1 MLKKVVP
8 HFPRARGL
16 LFLAG
21 VLWSGPGPGLAQ
33 PLVTNT
39 YTVATDDFANPER
52 GFYYHTETRAS
63 APSAVPSNLAN
74 LRVNG
79 SRDPNNAY
87 VARISLVLRVFYLDT
102 FITAP
107 ISSNYLAVIEA
118 DLASIRQQ
126 GAKAIV
132 RFAYF
137 RSSER
142 PFPEPSKA
150 RILEHIGQLA
160 PLLRRNRDVMAVL
173 QQGFIG
179 AWGEGYYTDVFSTAG
194 QAFTAQNWTD
204 RAAVIQA
211 LLDALPPERMIQVR
225 VPQQRQ
231 KFLHGPAAPTSTPA
245 EAAAQAFNGSAAAR
259 IGFHND
265 CFLADATDAGTFV
278 DYDGATEPLDVTR
291 LRDYQALE
299 TRYTAMGGETCLE
312 NSPADNCAA
321 NGGRADGDL
330 ALFHYSFLN
339 QGYNANVN
347 DDWVTQGCMEDIK
360 RRLGYR
366 LELISGIFP
375 GEAHPGQVIPLRLE
389 LRNIG
394 FAAPFNP
401 RGLELLLRHTNNG
414 QRYFAELS
422 RDIDARRW
430 LPGTNHV
437 VAAQLLVPSNLP
449 AGPYELLLH
458 LPDPA
463 PSLYGLAHYS
473 IRLANSTALDSSG
486 VSLGSLWE
494 PATGYHRLGHT
505 LVIDGPA
512 TNAALAGTEIPVL
525 PYSAVR
531 EAYDTWRARN
541 FLPDSAEGEPEEDP
555 DADGWQNLFEYAVG
569 TDPHLPTGAPALA
582 SFENGRLILTIHKPP
597 GVKDVAYEVEGSP
610 NLAPDN
616 WSPAAVSVLT
626 NSATLLQARLDTA
639 GTIGFLRL
647 RVRFLSP

>member
-1 MLKKVVP
+1 MLKKAVP
-8 HFPRARGL
+8 HFQRAQGFL
-16 LFLAG
+16 LLAG
-21 VLWSGPGPGLAQ
+21 LLWSGSGLA
-33 PLVTNT
+33 LTFVTNT

-52 GFYYHTETRAS
+52 GFYIHTETRAS
-63 APSAVPSNLAN
+63 APSPVPLNLAN
-74 LRVNG
+74 LRING

-87 VARISLVLRVFYLDT
+87 VARISLALRVFYLDT
-102 FITAP
+102 FINTP

-118 DLASIRQQ
+118 DLASIRNQ
-126 GAKAIV
+126 GVKAIV

-142 PFPEPSKA
+142 PFPEPSKV

-160 PLLRRNRDVMAVL
+160 PVFRRNRDVIAVL

-194 QAFTAQNWTD
+194 QTFTTQNWTD

-211 LLDALPPERMIQVR
+211 LLDALPPERMVQVR

-245 EAAAQAFNGSAAAR
+245 DAVTQAFNGSATAR
-259 IGFHND
+259 LGFHND
-265 CFLADATDAGTFV
+265 CFLADATDAGTFG
-278 DYDGATEPLDVTR
+278 DYDGATEPLDITR

-299 TRYTAMGGETCLE
+299 TRFTAMGGETCLE

-366 LELISGIFP
+366 LELMSGVFP
-375 GEAHPGQVIPLRLE
+375 GEAHPGEVIPLRLE

-401 RGLELLLRHTNNG
+401 RGLELVLRHTNSG
-414 QRYFAELS
+414 QRFFAELS
-422 RDIDARRW
+422 RDTDARRW

-437 VAAQLLVPSNLP
+437 VTSRLLAPPNLP
-449 AGPYELLLH
+449 AGAYELLLH

-463 PSLYGLAHYS
+463 PTLYGLAHYS
-473 IRLANSTALDSSG
+473 IQLANSVALNSEG
-486 VSLGSLWE
+486 APLGSIWE
-494 PATGYHRLGHT
+494 PATGYHRLGRT
-505 LVIDGPA
+505 LVINVTA
-512 TNAALAGTEIPVL
+512 TNTALTGMEIPVL

-531 EAYDTWRARN
+531 ETYDTWRSRN
-541 FLPDSAEGEPEEDP
+541 FSPDSPEGEPEADP
-555 DADGWQNLFEYAVG
+555 DADGWRNLFEYAVG
-569 TDPHLPTGAPALA
+569 TNPNLPTGAPALA
-582 SFENGRLILTIHKPP
+582 SFENDRLMLTVHKPP
-597 GVKDVAYEVEGSP
+597 GAKDVAYEVEGSP
-610 NLAPDN
+610 NLAQAD
-616 WSPAAVSVLT
+616 WSPSAVSVLT
-626 NSATLLQARLDTA
+626 NSATLLRARLDIA
-639 GTIGFLRL
+639 GTNGFLRL
-647 RVRFLSP
+647 RIRFLSP